1 MVPTIPD
8 KIFGTKLVRKIK
20 FWYLLLGIL
29 EFADSGR
36 KCSGPWTVDAG
47 LWTLDSGRWTLDTG
61 LWTLDSGPSLIKL
74 MNILWVRISKDHG
87 HNYSVEIVGSDV
99 AIIKECGKYF
109 LL

>member
-1 MVPTIPD
+1 M
-8 KIFGTKLVRKIK
+8 
-20 FWYLLLGIL
+20 
-29 EFADSGR
+29 
-36 KCSGPWTVDAG
+36 DAG